1 MAASSVESSLLII
14 AVIAVANII
23 GSTAATAAPAP
34 APASSA
40 NSLSSPLVAIATFL
54 TEVKPRAQVGKGRII
69 ATSTK
74 DRNLTWGWINSSL
87 KWDGS
92 TKSRQDKEV
101 VKHII
106 GEKFI
111 TTTN

>member
-40 NSLSSPLVAIATFL
+40 NSLSSPLVAMF
-54 TEVKPRAQVGKGRII
+54 V
-69 ATSTK
+69 S
-74 DRNLTWGWINSSL
+74 
-87 KWDGS
+87 
-92 TKSRQDKEV
+92 
-101 VKHII
+101 
-106 GEKFI
+106 
-111 TTTN
+111 